1 MMLSSAIVAQ
11 VALVASS
18 VLDESSNAVLFV
30 SVVGTIAFTLSGVM
44 AAADAGM
51 DWLGGIVL
59 GAVAAIGGGT
69 IRDLLIDEPVA
80 WTVDSWPLVV
90 ALVTALSAIVVLRV
104 NPATDPR
111 RATWYVASDA
121 VGLGAF
127 VVVGVSVALESGTS
141 NFIAAFMGVVS
152 GVGGGIIRDV
162 FARRTPI
169 VFVGEI
175 YAVAGI
181 VGALMYLT
189 LVETNAPDLARLS
202 IPLAVVVAVRGVA
215 VRRSL
220 RLPGLNR

>member
-1 MMLSSAIVAQ
+1 
-11 VALVASS
+11 
-18 VLDESSNAVLFV
+18 
-30 SVVGTIAFTLSGVM
+30 
-44 AAADAGM
+44 
-51 DWLGGIVL
+51 
-59 GAVAAIGGGT
+59 
-69 IRDLLIDEPVA
+69 
-80 WTVDSWPLVV
+80 
-90 ALVTALSAIVVLRV
+90 
-104 NPATDPR
+104 
-111 RATWYVASDA
+111 
-121 VGLGAF
+121 
-127 VVVGVSVALESGTS
+127 VALESGTS